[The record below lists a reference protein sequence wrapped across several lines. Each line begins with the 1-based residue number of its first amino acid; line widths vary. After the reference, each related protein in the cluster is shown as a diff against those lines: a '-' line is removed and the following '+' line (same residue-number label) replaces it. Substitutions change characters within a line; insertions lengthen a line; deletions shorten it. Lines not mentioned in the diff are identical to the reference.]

1 MGTYI
6 RYIHNR
12 DLAAENI
19 MTAVVRQRVILDCF
33 PRAARNMLMRLR
45 NAGFSLPAR
54 STLALADQTRHLG
67 GQAPG
72 DFGVE
77 LRQSRRNARK
87 ADERELVR
95 TVLPMLKALLKRL
108 NCPAAYKP
116 ATGLRACIA
125 MTAGV
130 ILNGRQYKQGSHAE
144 YLPVVKRRGNLAGP
158 GGEGGSSTSHRVAT
172 VHMFY
177 HFTMQGSRPETYRG
191 GVTLKALP
199 DEATFAI
206 ISDRVVHDK
215 IRSMHI
221 VDAVRDSA
229 TKPGFKF
236 KTAAEHTI
244 IHIDSITAKVM
255 LVPHFDATQNHLMCA
270 IPMWIAR

>member
-67 GQAPG
+67 GRAPG
-72 DFGVE
+72 EFGVE
-77 LRQSRRNARK
+77 LRQSRRNARN
-87 ADERELVR
+87 ADVRELV
-95 TVLPMLKALLKRL
+95 TVLPMLKALLRRL
-108 NCPAAYKP
+108 GCPAAYKP
-116 ATGLRACIA
+116 ATGPRTCIA

-130 ILNGRQYKQGSHAE
+130 MLNGRQYKQGSHAE
-144 YLPVVKRRGNLAGP
+144 YLPRVGRRGNRPGAG
-158 GGEGGSSTSHRVAT
+158 GAEGSSTSHRVAT

-177 HFTMQGSRPETYRG
+177 HFSMEGSRPESYRG

-206 ISDRVVHDK
+206 VSDRVVHDK

-255 LVPHFDATQNHLMCA
+255 IVPHFDTTQNHLMCA

>member
-72 DFGVE
+72 EFGVE
-77 LRQSRRNARK
+77 LRQSRRNARN
-87 ADERELVR
+87 ADVRELV

-108 NCPAAYKP
+108 GCPAAYKP

-144 YLPVVKRRGNLAGP
+144 YLPVVRRRFNRPGP
-158 GGEGGSSTSHRVAT
+158 GGEEGSSESHRVAT

-177 HFTMQGSRPETYRG
+177 HFTMQGSRPETVRG
-191 GVTLKALP
+191 GVTLKELP

-206 ISDRVVHDK
+206 ISDRAVRDK

-221 VDAVRDSA
+221 VDAVRDNA

-255 LVPHFDATQNHLMCA
+255 IVPHFDTTQNHLMCA